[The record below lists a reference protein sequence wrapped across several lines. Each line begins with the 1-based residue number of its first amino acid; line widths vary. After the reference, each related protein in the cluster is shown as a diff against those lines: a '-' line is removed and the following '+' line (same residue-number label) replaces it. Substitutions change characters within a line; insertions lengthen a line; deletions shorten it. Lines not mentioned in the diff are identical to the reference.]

1 MAESGAECREAGTG
15 QIGTAKYAKQRRS
28 RPLKKKRWGGN
39 HKSILRD

>member
-28 RPLKKKRWGGN
+28 RPLKKKDGVGIT
-39 HKSILRD
+39 KVF